1 MKLSAEDVLYASKNS
16 VGNIDALILGD
27 VTGDLH
33 TYGLVTLAED
43 YSNDKLLAARYEY
56 IVNGT
61 VNSLNL
67 QNKTFRVSAGQAV
80 TIKGDGREITSMT
93 PLTLVKS
100 NEITEINGSTII
112 LGGNTY
118 ILSDKVQIYLK
129 SSYTSAYSMIT
140 REELA
145 DLAEEYK
152 ASVYTDKATSAGGR
166 VRVILLRNN

>member
-1 MKLSAEDVLYASKNS
+1 MK
-16 VGNIDALILGD
+16 
-27 VTGDLH
+27 
-33 TYGLVTLAED
+33 
-43 YSNDKLLAARYEY
+43 SND
-56 IVNGT
+56 
-61 VNSLNL
+61 
-67 QNKTFRVSAGQAV
+67 
-80 TIKGDGREITSMT
+80 IT
-93 PLTLVKS
+93 K
-100 NEITEINGSTII
+100 INGSTIT

-129 SSYTSAYSMIT
+129 SSYTSAYSRIT